1 MRIVKSRRGPWRLAC
16 AFVATGLA
24 AGGGAAQT
32 AELVTDRPDQTESTA
47 TVPRRAVQIESG
59 WLRVETAEE
68 RSDEVGATLVRVGL
82 ADAWELRLATGGWID
97 ARSASGLA
105 DGEVG
110 AKWSFR
116 RESAGGS
123 AAALLM
129 SASVPVGDRAQTS
142 GRVDPE
148 LRLAMSHGLTDRLGL
163 GWNVAYVGASERDAR
178 GDRHTQ
184 FHWLGTAALGL
195 ELTPR
200 LGAFVELFGE
210 AGGSR
215 GGPPSTSLD
224 GGLTWRLRDN
234 LQLDL
239 AAGVGLSRAA
249 PDRFVGLG
257 LSLRVPR

>member
-1 MRIVKSRRGPWRLAC
+1 MQIVKRSQGPRL
-16 AFVATGLA
+16 VASALVAAAAA
-24 AGGGAAQT
+24 AGGTRAQT
-32 AELVTDRPDQTESTA
+32 VELVTDRPDQTESTA

-59 WLRVETAEE
+59 WVRVEAANE
-68 RSDEVGATLVRVGL
+68 RSEEVGATLVRVGL

-97 ARSASGLA
+97 APSASGLA

-110 AKWSFR
+110 AKWNFR

-123 AAALLM
+123 AGALLM

-148 LRLAMSHGLTDRLGL
+148 LRLAMSHALSDRLGL
-163 GWNVAYVGASERDAR
+163 GWNVAYVGATERDAH
-178 GDRHTQ
+178 GSRHTQ
-184 FHWLGTAALGL
+184 FHWLATAALGL

-215 GGPPSTSLD
+215 GGPPTTSLD
-224 GGLTWRLRDN
+224 GGLTWRLREN

-239 AAGVGLSRAA
+239 AAGIGLSRAA
-249 PDRFVGLG
+249 ADRFVGLG